1 MADLRGADGEDT
13 WQSINGAIG
22 PAKFRPPFFRRS
34 RPSLGR
40 PLLGQRERQV
50 YARRWRWAM
59 LEANRHC
66 LLAAPIAVEMRRG
79 LNGSMGRKE
88 RAEPSLTRRRDRLSD
103 PGGEYMRVDHTRG
116 GALLQRIHFDPLQLY
131 YRYMKLMDAA
141 LGMYLLVSISQYC
154 TLHARR
160 GCIGSLT

>member
-22 PAKFRPPFFRRS
+22 PAKLRPPFFRRS

-59 LEANRHC
+59 LEANRRC

-103 PGGEYMRVDHTRG
+103 PGVN
-116 GALLQRIHFDPLQLY
+116 P
-131 YRYMKLMDAA
+131 DAA
-141 LGMYLLVSISQYC
+141 RVTLLLTFALID
-154 TLHARR
+154 TL
-160 GCIGSLT
+160 SLSLSLSWLPTCSTTTEPTAP